1 MKDLQVQ
8 VHNAPTF
15 EYKQSKIQHLPKV
28 PLRGCVLGKSGAGK
42 GVWLVDLIL
51 HKYRG
56 CFERIYVF
64 SPSVD
69 IDHGWDA
76 VKDYSEKELGVDPK
90 KEQCF
95 FSEWNG
101 GADLARVVEAHA
113 AVTAYAK
120 KQKHK
125 KLYSILVVID
135 DWAESAQVLHDK
147 KSPISSLFLRGRHQG
162 VSCIVSSQKLTCLDP
177 VIRVNSCFWVIFR
190 IASGTELNCLLEM
203 FSALFPK
210 DVLLAMYH
218 KACCEEQYSFWYI
231 DTTAHNKND
240 VSWLRWDGGRMTVQD
255 AESDSDKPWG
265 SPRGGPAPSGASRPR
280 ARPC

>member
-1 MKDLQVQ
+1 MEQGALAVKP
-8 VHNAPTF
+8 HKAPEF
-15 EYKQSKIQHLPKV
+15 EYKQSKFQHLPKL
-28 PLRGCVLGKSGAGK
+28 PLRGIVLGKSGAGK

-56 CFERIYVF
+56 CFERVYVF

-76 VKDYSEKELGVDPK
+76 VKEYSQKELGVDPE

-95 FSEWNG
+95 FSTWNG
-101 GADLARVVEAHA
+101 GAELQRVVEQHA

-120 KQKHK
+120 KAKHK
-125 KLYSILVVID
+125 SLFSVLVVID

-162 VSCIVSSQKLTCLDP
+162 ISVIVSSQKLTCLDP

-190 IASGTELNCLLEM
+190 IASGTELQALIDQ

-210 DVLLAMYH
+210 DVLLAMYER
-218 KACCEEQYSFWYI
+218 ACCQEPYSFWYI
-231 DTTAHNKND
+231 DTTASKRED
-240 VSWLRWDGGRMTVQD
+240 VSWLRWDGGRMT
-255 AESDSDKPWG
+255 
-265 SPRGGPAPSGASRPR
+265 
-280 ARPC
+280 ARDVEP